1 MFLTEFFGHFSLSA
15 FTMWAFMMAFLFNV
29 FVYSI
34 GNKRNT
40 TLLLSSLIMFISY
53 SSYEYFLDWLSIY
66 ELTYLD
72 LAIYD
77 GCTIAALFIAK
88 YFIKTSSSSLLY
100 LIFGLSTNLSLALC
114 MQLDTFILRNSEPW
128 FFWDFYTFS
137 VITIDLLMAVSLIVD
152 RDFLGLHKLKSKLC
166 GLFKSTKPQPTT

>member
-29 FVYSI
+29 FVYYI
-34 GNKRNT
+34 GHKRNT
-40 TLLLSSLIMFISY
+40 TLLLSSLIMFVSY

-66 ELTYLD
+66 TLTYFD

-77 GCTIAALFIAK
+77 GCTLAALFLAK
-88 YFIKTSSSSLLY
+88 CLIKRSSSSLLY
-100 LIFGLSTNLSLALC
+100 LFCGLSLNLCLALC

-137 VITIDLLMAVSLIVD
+137 VITIDLTMAISLIVD
-152 RDFLGLHKLKSKLC
+152 RDFLGLHKLKNKLSALFNFSK
-166 GLFKSTKPQPTT
+166 SQPIS